1 MYQFLP
7 IQLFIE
13 PVKTWVWLVFF
24 TPCSKTFFV
33 STQKQL
39 TRRAVALKDQ
49 QSQTGAVFKRESR
62 IVDAI
67 LNGTVSLLSL
77 HCELVLC

>member
-1 MYQFLP
+1 MSLVRIFL
-7 IQLFIE
+7 
-13 PVKTWVWLVFF
+13 TVFKNIF
-24 TPCSKTFFV
+24 CVDTKATAP
-33 STQKQL
+33 Q
-39 TRRAVALKDQ
+39 RAVALRDQ
-49 QSQTGAVFKRESR
+49 QSQTRAVFKRESR

>member
-1 MYQFLP
+1 MS
-7 IQLFIE
+7 
-13 PVKTWVWLVFF
+13 LVSIFHIVF
-24 TPCSKTFFV
+24 KKIFV

-39 TRRAVALKDQ
+39 TRKAVALRDQ

-67 LNGTVSLLSL
+67 LNGTMSLLSP